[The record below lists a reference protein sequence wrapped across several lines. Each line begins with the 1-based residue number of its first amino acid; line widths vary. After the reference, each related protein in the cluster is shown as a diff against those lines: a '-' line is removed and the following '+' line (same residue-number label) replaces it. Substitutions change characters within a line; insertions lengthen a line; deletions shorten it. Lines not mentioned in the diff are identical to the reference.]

1 MSLAAQ
7 DPSLTRKVGAVSLV
21 VLVLSIVFF
30 VFIYDRIEWGAHTR
44 IKIYFHTTGGLQEG
58 AAFVVAGKTVGKVE
72 SIALSPA
79 GAPGPLNGEEGVAVK
94 VAIERAWARR
104 IMKGGDVFITSR
116 GALSGKYLEIGPPP
130 APGPT
135 LAENDELLG
144 RDPPSLDR
152 VLQRTWDNLTTAAK
166 FASEVRP
173 EAHALGAELDKLR
186 ATFAELAPDATLSE
200 DLRALIDE
208 GDRTYAALGGEQGL
222 DQLGD
227 VLDRLQTTVAQA
239 RATIASLRASAD
251 KLGDS
256 LGALRGSMGAKGA
269 EAFDK
274 IGQAIDRVRAAADRI
289 DPLLAKVQA
298 IQDGIARGEGSL
310 LKLANDP
317 EFPEDAKDLGKVL
330 KRHPWRIIARPP
342 K

>member
-7 DPSLTRKVGAVSLV
+7 DPSLTRKVGGASLVLV
-21 VLVLSIVFF
+21 VLAIVFF

-44 IKIYFHTTGGLQEG
+44 IKVYFHTTGGLQEG

-135 LAENDELLG
+135 LVENDELLG
-144 RDPPSLDR
+144 SDPPSLDR
-152 VLQRTWDNLTTAAK
+152 VLQRTWDNLTTAAR
-166 FASEVRP
+166 FASEVSP
-173 EAHALGAELDKLR
+173 EAHALGVEIDKLR
-186 ATFAELAPDATLSE
+186 ATLAELAPDATLGA

-208 GDRTYAALGGEQGL
+208 AGRTYAALGGEPGV
-222 DQLGD
+222 DQIGD
-227 VLDRLQTTVAQA
+227 VLDRAGTTVAQA
-239 RATIASLRASAD
+239 RAMIASLRASAD
-251 KLGDS
+251 KLGES

-269 EAFDK
+269 EAIDK
-274 IGQAIDRVRAAADRI
+274 LGLAIDRVRAAADRI

-298 IQDGIARGEGSL
+298 IQDGIARGEGTL

-330 KRHPWRIIARPP
+330 KRHPWRIISRPP